1 MVRHERQSRS
11 FCAGAGPGGPAV
23 SLIIPARNEER
34 GLGGTL
40 NAALRAVENYRQ
52 RTATSDPSA
61 EIIVVDN
68 QSTDGTWELLQ
79 NYAKRYGIRPV
90 QFAAVGAAR
99 ARNHGRQLA
108 QGRILVFI
116 DADTHIP
123 VEAVSQI
130 VEHCERGGKQ
140 AGITSLAALD
150 GGWRA
155 WCWWQFWGQVRRFPL
170 PRAKAMPALM
180 FCTTLA
186 FDEFGPFDEA
196 VAIGEEW
203 PILAGLYRTRPQQ
216 FIYDRTLVAQTSSR
230 RMERQRFG
238 YVRTFL
244 KYIWAILH
252 YAGRVEYSDH
262 IR

>member
-1 MVRHERQSRS
+1 
-11 FCAGAGPGGPAV
+11 
-23 SLIIPARNEER
+23 
-34 GLGGTL
+34 L

-52 RTATSDPSA
+52 RSAGNNRFA

-68 QSTDGTWELLQ
+68 HSTDGTWKLLQ
-79 NYAKRYGIRPV
+79 DYAGRFGIRPV
-90 QFAAVGAAR
+90 QFEALGSAR
-99 ARNHGRQLA
+99 ARNHGRQQA
-108 QGRILVFI
+108 RGRVLVFI

-123 VEAVSQI
+123 AEAISRI
-130 VEHCERGGKQ
+130 MEHCGQGEKQ
-140 AGITSLAALD
+140 AGISSLASLD

-170 PRAKAMPALM
+170 ARAKAMPALM
-180 FCTTLA
+180 FCTASA
-186 FDEFGPFDEA
+186 FDEFGPFDED

-203 PILAGLYRTRPQQ
+203 PILAGLYRVRPQM
-216 FIYDRTLVAQTSSR
+216 FIYDRALVAQTSSR

-244 KYIWAILH
+244 KYVWAILH
-252 YAGRVEYSDH
+252 HAGRVGYSDH

>member
-1 MVRHERQSRS
+1 
-11 FCAGAGPGGPAV
+11 
-23 SLIIPARNEER
+23 
-34 GLGGTL
+34 L

-52 RTATSDPSA
+52 PAAITRSA

-68 QSTDGTWELLQ
+68 QSTDGTWKLLQ
-79 NYAKRYGIRPV
+79 DFAGRFGIRPV
-90 QFAAVGAAR
+90 QFAPLGAAR
-99 ARNHGRQLA
+99 ARNHGRKHA
-108 QGRILVFI
+108 RGRVLVFI
-116 DADTHIP
+116 DADTQIP
-123 VEAVSQI
+123 AEAVSRI
-130 VEHCERGGKQ
+130 MDHCDRGEKH
-140 AGITSLAALD
+140 AGISSLASLE

-180 FCTTLA
+180 FCTA
-186 FDEFGPFDEA
+186 SVFDEFGPFDEG

-203 PILAGLYRTRPQQ
+203 PILSGLYRVRPQQ
-216 FIYDRTLVAQTSSR
+216 FIYDRALVAQTSSR

-244 KYIWAILH
+244 KYVWAILH
-252 YAGRVEYSDH
+252 HAGRVSLPDH

>member
-1 MVRHERQSRS
+1 M
-11 FCAGAGPGGPAV
+11 

-34 GLGGTL
+34 RLGATL

-52 RTATSDPSA
+52 RSAADGRSA

-68 QSTDGTWELLQ
+68 QSTDKTWELLQ
-79 NYAKRYGIRPV
+79 DYAGLYGIRPV
-90 QFAAVGAAR
+90 QFEALGAAR

-108 QGRILVFI
+108 RGSVLVFI

-123 VEAVSQI
+123 VEAISTI
-130 VEHCERGGKQ
+130 MEHCERGGKQ
-140 AGITSLAALD
+140 AGITSLASLD

-155 WCWWQFWGQVRRFPL
+155 WCWWQFWGHVRRFPL

-203 PILAGLYRTRPQQ
+203 PILAGLYRVRPQQ

-230 RMERQRFG
+230 RMEHQRFG

-244 KYIWAILH
+244 KYVWAILH
-252 YAGRVEYSDH
+252 HAGRVGYSDH

>member
-1 MVRHERQSRS
+1 MAWHARQSRPV
-11 FCAGAGPGGPAV
+11 CAGGNHGTPAV

-34 GLGGTL
+34 CLGGPST
-40 NAALRAVENYRQ
+40 AALRAIENYQQ
-52 RTATSDPSA
+52 RSAANDRPA

-68 QSTDGTWELLQ
+68 QSTDGTWKLLQ
-79 NYAKRYGIRPV
+79 DYAGRFGIRPV
-90 QFAAVGAAR
+90 QFASLGAAR
-99 ARNHGRQLA
+99 ARNHGRKHA
-108 QGRILVFI
+108 RGRVLVFI

-123 VEAVSQI
+123 AEAVSRI
-130 VEHCERGGKQ
+130 MDHGDEGDKQ
-140 AGITSLAALD
+140 AGISGLASLE

-180 FCTTLA
+180 FCTASA

-203 PILAGLYRTRPQQ
+203 PILAGLYRVRPQQ
-216 FIYDRTLVAQTSSR
+216 FIYDLGLVAQTSSR
-230 RMERQRFG
+230 RMEHQSFG

-244 KYIWAILH
+244 NSVWAILPH
-252 YAGRVEYSDH
+252 AGRVHLPGH